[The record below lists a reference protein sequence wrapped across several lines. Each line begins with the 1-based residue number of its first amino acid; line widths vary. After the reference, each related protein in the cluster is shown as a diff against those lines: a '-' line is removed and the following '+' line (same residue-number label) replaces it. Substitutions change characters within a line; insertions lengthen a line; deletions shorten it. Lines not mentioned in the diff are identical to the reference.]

1 MIRGV
6 GAPSVE
12 ATKNKV
18 EEARAAHTLP
28 VPQGWK
34 ILIAMPVLEEKTS
47 GGGIILPSQTKNA
60 EEVAANI
67 GYVVSMGPDCYTDMS
82 RYASGP
88 WCKLGDW
95 IIMRSYSGSRFT
107 IGGHEFRLINED
119 TVEAVI
125 EDPSGFTRA

>member
-47 GGGIILPSQTKNA
+47 GGA